1 MNISPICF
9 KKISKKLL
17 LGLLLAAQGL
27 VPASAETILPPEASF
42 FEETFGDMPDELSIV
57 ADENKKALL
66 IMFETDD
73 CPWCMRMKQT
83 VLNRQRVQDY
93 FKEHFRIISLN
104 AEGGAPIVDFDGQD
118 TSETKF
124 ALKLLRVRATPVF
137 AFFSADGK
145 LLTKYTGTTKNAD
158 DFLLLGEYVVGGHY
172 KQGKFSKYRRAHS
185 PNKAS

>member
-1 MNISPICF
+1 MKNIKMIFASIVLLTVP
-9 KKISKKLL
+9 L
-17 LGLLLAAQGL
+17 LGI
-27 VPASAETILPPEASF
+27 ASAETILPPEQTIF
-42 FEETFGDMPDELSIV
+42 DETFGDLTEELASV
-57 ADENKKALL
+57 ADENKKALM

-93 FKEHFRIISLN
+93 FKQHFRIISLN
-104 AEGGAPIVDFDGQD
+104 AEGGAPIVDFAGED

-137 AFFSADGK
+137 AFFDADGK

-158 DFLLLGEYVVGGHY
+158 DFMLLGEFVVDDHY
-172 KQGKFSKYRRAHS
+172 KTGKFSKFRRERAAKKTS
-185 PNKAS
+185 